1 MINVTCLMSV
11 YDSMS
16 VESRLRSCSLN
27 NRRPRALT
35 NPCTRPRRTG
45 ADSRYV
51 DDVMDD
57 VGAPS
62 LSAARA

>member
-1 MINVTCLMSV
+1 MSV

-16 VESRLRSCSLN
+16 VESVCGRVDCSLN
-27 NRRPRALT
+27 KRPRALT
-35 NPCTRPRRTG
+35 NPTA

-57 VGAPS
+57 VGVPS